1 MRFNEIKQHT
11 GRRGQAKGSDKMPKK
26 VKPSASGEQAHPLQG
41 KLVGESLLA
50 EGARI
55 EHLEDLVFRE
65 LPPSK
70 GASRALQSLTDLEKG
85 GHQDVT
91 VKWDG
96 CIHPD
101 SVVETN
107 LGKMPIQ
114 DVIDTV
120 NESQDQVSVL
130 QFNFESQTA
139 EMLPVL
145 NAVKKHGA
153 KSWVQVELDNGDTLT
168 LTEDHEVFTTN
179 RGWVAAGELTQDD
192 DIKDIN
198 K

>member
-1 MRFNEIKQHT
+1 MRFFEIK
-11 GRRGQAKGSDKMPKK
+11 GGGKNADYARGKDPMPAKKRRGK
-26 VKPSASGEQAHPLQG
+26 HPLQG
-41 KLVGESLLA
+41 KLVGESILK

-70 GASRALQSLTDLEKG
+70 GANRALQSLIDLEKG
-85 GHQDVT
+85 GHRDVT

-96 CIHPD
+96 CVHPD

-107 LGKMPIQ
+107 LGRIRIE
-114 DVIDTV
+114 DVIDKI
-120 NESQDQVSVL
+120 NDKLENISVL
-130 QFNFESQTA
+130 QFNFETQSV

-145 NAVKKHGA
+145 NAVKKHGF
-153 KSWVQVELDNGDTLT
+153 KRWVQIELDNGDTLT
-168 LTEDHEVFTTN
+168 LTEDHEVYTTN
-179 RGWVAAGELTQDD
+179 RGWVEASKLTEDD
-192 DIKDIN
+192 DIKDIY